1 MCFMVVEGKDVWTIH
16 VVKGASGMLVC
27 VKCHVT
33 FKKKEY
39 LAKHT
44 NLKHAEIDLARE
56 SERDFLGP
64 SCSQMD
70 D

>member
-1 MCFMVVEGKDVWTIH
+1 MVVEGKDVWTIH

-27 VKCHVT
+27 VKYHVT

-44 NLKHAEIDLARE
+44 NLKHAEIDRLE
-56 SERDFLGP
+56 SPRKTF
-64 SCSQMD
+64 
-70 D
+70 